1 MKNILHIISSPRTN
15 GSASR
20 TLGNAIEEKLQKAY
34 PEHSITTL
42 DLLKTPFPHLGE
54 EQVDAWF
61 IPAESRTSEQNEAVK
76 RSDDAIAQ
84 LMDSD
89 FIVISV
95 PIYNFGIPS
104 ALKAYI
110 DHIARGGMTFQY
122 SENGFEGLVK
132 NKKAY
137 IAVASGSVFSEGDYR
152 SYDFVVPYL
161 KSVLGFI
168 GVTDVSVF
176 RAEGLGLPHLQE
188 TALEKGIE
196 SIVID

>member
-1 MKNILHIISSPRTN
+1 MKNVLHIISSPRTN

-20 TLGNAIEEKLQKAY
+20 TLGNAIEVKLQEAY
-34 PEHSITTL
+34 PEHTITTL
-42 DLLKTPFPHLGE
+42 DLLKNPFPHLGE
-54 EQVDAWF
+54 EQVDSWF
-61 IPAESRTSEQNEAVK
+61 TPAESRTPEQNAAVQ

-84 LMDSD
+84 LHASD
-89 FIVISV
+89 VIIISV

-110 DHIARGGMTFQY
+110 DHIARGGMTFRY

-137 IAVASGSVFSEGDYR
+137 IAVASGSIFSEGDYQ

-168 GVTDVSVF
+168 GITDISVF
-176 RAEGLGLPHLQE
+176 RAEGLGLPVVQD
-188 TALEKGIE
+188 TALSKGIE
-196 SIVID
+196 SIVIA

>member
-20 TLGNAIEEKLQKAY
+20 TLGNAIEEKLQEAY
-34 PEHSITTL
+34 PEHTITTL

-54 EQVDAWF
+54 EQVDSWF
-61 IPAESRTSEQNEAVK
+61 IPVENRTPEQNEAVK
-76 RSDDAIAQ
+76 RSDDAIEQ
-84 LMDSD
+84 LQASD
-89 FIVISV
+89 IIVISV

-110 DHIARGGMTFQY
+110 DHIVRGGMTFQY
-122 SENGFEGLVK
+122 SESGFEGLVK
-132 NKKAY
+132 NKKVY
-137 IAVASGSVFSEGDYR
+137 IAVASGSIFSEGDYQ

-168 GVTDVSVF
+168 GVTDISVF
-176 RAEGLGLPHLQE
+176 RAEGLGLPEIQD
-188 TALEKGIE
+188 TALTKGIE
-196 SIVID
+196 SIVIA

>member
-1 MKNILHIISSPRTN
+1 MKKILHIISSPRTN

-20 TLGNAIEEKLQKAY
+20 TLGNAIEEKLQDTY
-34 PEHSITTL
+34 PAHTIATL
-42 DLLKTPFPHLGE
+42 DLLKNPFPHLGE

-61 IPAESRTSEQNEAVK
+61 IPSENRTPAQNAAVK

-84 LMDSD
+84 LQESD
-89 FIVISV
+89 IIVISV
-95 PIYNFGIPS
+95 PIYNFGLPS

-110 DHIARGGMTFQY
+110 DHIARGGMTFRY

-137 IAVASGSVFSEGDYR
+137 VAVASGSIFSEGDYQ

-168 GVTDVSVF
+168 GITDIKVF
-176 RAEGLGLPHLQE
+176 RAEGLSLPHLQE
-188 TALEKGIE
+188 TALAKSIE
-196 SIVID
+196 NIVID

>member
-1 MKNILHIISSPRTN
+1 MKNILHIISSPRTK

-20 TLGNAIEEKLQKAY
+20 TLGTAIEEKIQEAY
-34 PEHSITTL
+34 PEHTITTL
-42 DLLKTPFPHLGE
+42 DLLKDPFPHLGE
-54 EQVDAWF
+54 EQVDSWF
-61 IPAESRTSEQNEAVK
+61 IPAEARTAEQNEAVK

-84 LMDSD
+84 LHESD
-89 FIVISV
+89 IIVISV

-110 DHIARGGMTFQY
+110 DHIARGGMTFRY

-137 IAVASGSVFSEGDYR
+137 IAVASGSVFSEGDYQ

-168 GVTDVSVF
+168 GVTDVDVF

-188 TALEKGIE
+188 TALERGIE
-196 SIVID
+196 SIVIA

>member
-20 TLGNAIEEKLQKAY
+20 TLGTAIEEKLQAAY
-34 PEHSITTL
+34 PEHAITTL
-42 DLLKTPFPHLGE
+42 DLLKNPFPHLGE
-54 EQVDAWF
+54 EQVDSWF
-61 IPAESRTSEQNEAVK
+61 IPAENRTPAQNEAVK
-76 RSDDAIAQ
+76 RSDEAIEQ
-84 LMDSD
+84 LHASD
-89 FIVISV
+89 IIVISV

-104 ALKAYI
+104 TLKAYI

-137 IAVASGSVFSEGDYR
+137 IAVASGSVFSEGDYQ

-168 GVTDVSVF
+168 GITDISVF
-176 RAEGLGLPHLQE
+176 RAEGLGLPHLQD

-196 SIVID
+196 SIVIA

>member
-1 MKNILHIISSPRTN
+1 M
-15 GSASR
+15 
-20 TLGNAIEEKLQKAY
+20 
-34 PEHSITTL
+34 TTL
-42 DLLKTPFPHLGE
+42 DLLKDPFPHLGE
-54 EQVDAWF
+54 EQVDSWF
-61 IPAESRTSEQNEAVK
+61 IPAEDRTVKENEAVK

-84 LMDSD
+84 LHASD
-89 FIVISV
+89 IIVISV

-104 ALKAYI
+104 SLKAYI
-110 DHIARGGMTFQY
+110 DHIALGGMTFRY

-137 IAVASGSVFSEGDYR
+137 IAVASGSVFSEGDYQ

-168 GVTDVSVF
+168 GVIDVDVF
-176 RAEGLGLPHLQE
+176 RAEGLRLPHLQE

-196 SIVID
+196 SIVIA

>member
-1 MKNILHIISSPRTN
+1 MKNILHIISSPRTKD
-15 GSASR
+15 SASR
-20 TLGNAIEEKLQKAY
+20 TLGNAIEEKLQETY

-61 IPAESRTSEQNEAVK
+61 IPLENRTTEQNEAVK

-84 LMDSD
+84 LMASD
-89 FIVISV
+89 VIVISV

-137 IAVASGSVFSEGDYR
+137 IAVASGSVFSEGDYQ

-188 TALEKGIE
+188 TALEKGIQ
-196 SIVID
+196 SIVIA

>member
-20 TLGNAIEEKLQKAY
+20 TLGNAIEERLQKAY

-54 EQVDAWF
+54 EQVAAWF
-61 IPAESRTSEQNEAVK
+61 TPSEAQTPEQKETVK
-76 RSDDAIAQ
+76 LSDDAIAQ
-84 LMDSD
+84 LQASD
-89 FIVISV
+89 IIIISV
-95 PIYNFGIPS
+95 PIYNFGVPS

-110 DHIARGGMTFQY
+110 DHIARGGVTFRY

-137 IAVASGSVFSEGDYR
+137 IAVASGSVFSEGDYQ

-168 GVTDVSVF
+168 GVTDVNVF

-196 SIVID
+196 SIVIA

>member
-1 MKNILHIISSPRTN
+1 MKNILHIISSPRTKD
-15 GSASR
+15 SASR
-20 TLGNAIEEKLQKAY
+20 TLGTAIEEKIQEAY
-34 PEHSITTL
+34 PEHTITTL
-42 DLLKTPFPHLGE
+42 DLLKDPFPHLGE
-54 EQVDAWF
+54 EQVDSWF
-61 IPAESRTSEQNEAVK
+61 IPAEARTAEQNEAVK

-84 LMDSD
+84 LHASD
-89 FIVISV
+89 IIVISV

-104 ALKAYI
+104 SLKAYI
-110 DHIARGGMTFQY
+110 DHIARGGMTFRY

-137 IAVASGSVFSEGDYR
+137 IAVASGSVFSEGDYQ

-168 GVTDVSVF
+168 GVTDVDVF

-188 TALEKGIE
+188 TALERGIE
-196 SIVID
+196 SIVIA

>member
-20 TLGNAIEEKLQKAY
+20 TLGTAIEEKLQTAY
-34 PEHSITTL
+34 PEHAITTL
-42 DLLKTPFPHLGE
+42 DLLKNPFPHLGE
-54 EQVDAWF
+54 EQVDSWF
-61 IPAESRTSEQNEAVK
+61 IPAENRTPEQHEAVK
-76 RSDDAIAQ
+76 RSDEAIEQ
-84 LMDSD
+84 LHASD
-89 FIVISV
+89 IIVISV

-110 DHIARGGMTFQY
+110 DHIARGGMTFRY

-137 IAVASGSVFSEGDYR
+137 IAVASGSVFSEGDYQ

-168 GVTDVSVF
+168 GITDISVF
-176 RAEGLGLPHLQE
+176 RAEGLGLPHLQD

-196 SIVID
+196 SIVIA

>member
-1 MKNILHIISSPRTN
+1 MKNILHIISSPRTK

-20 TLGNAIEEKLQKAY
+20 TLGTAIEEKIQEAY
-34 PEHSITTL
+34 PEHTITTL
-42 DLLKTPFPHLGE
+42 DLLKDPFPHLGE
-54 EQVDAWF
+54 EQVDSWF
-61 IPAESRTSEQNEAVK
+61 IPAEARTAEQNEAVK

-84 LMDSD
+84 LHASD
-89 FIVISV
+89 IIVISV

-104 ALKAYI
+104 SLKAYI
-110 DHIARGGMTFQY
+110 DHIARGGMTFRY

-137 IAVASGSVFSEGDYR
+137 IAVASGSVFSEGDYQ

-168 GVTDVSVF
+168 GVTDVDVF

-188 TALEKGIE
+188 TALERGIE
-196 SIVID
+196 SIVIA

>member
-1 MKNILHIISSPRTN
+1 
-15 GSASR
+15 
-20 TLGNAIEEKLQKAY
+20 LQEAY

-54 EQVDAWF
+54 EQVDSWF
-61 IPAESRTSEQNEAVK
+61 IPAENRTPKQNQAVK

-84 LMDSD
+84 LQASD
-89 FIVISV
+89 IIVISV

-137 IAVASGSVFSEGDYR
+137 IAVASGSVFSEGDYQ

-161 KSVLGFI
+161 RSVLGFI

-196 SIVID
+196 SIVIA

>member
-1 MKNILHIISSPRTN
+1 MKNVLHIISSPRTN

-20 TLGNAIEEKLQKAY
+20 TLGNAIEVKLQEAY
-34 PEHSITTL
+34 PEHTITTL
-42 DLLKTPFPHLGE
+42 DLLKNPFPHLGE
-54 EQVDAWF
+54 EQVDSWF
-61 IPAESRTSEQNEAVK
+61 IPAESRTPEQNAAVQ

-84 LMDSD
+84 LHASD
-89 FIVISV
+89 VIIISV

-110 DHIARGGMTFQY
+110 DHIARGGMTFRY

-137 IAVASGSVFSEGDYR
+137 IAVASGSIFSEGDYQ

-168 GVTDVSVF
+168 GITDISVF
-176 RAEGLGLPHLQE
+176 RAEGLGLPVVQD
-188 TALEKGIE
+188 TALSKGIE
-196 SIVID
+196 SIVIA

>member
-1 MKNILHIISSPRTN
+1 MKNVLHIISSPRTN

-20 TLGNAIEEKLQKAY
+20 TLGNAIEVKLQEAY
-34 PEHSITTL
+34 PEHTITTL
-42 DLLKTPFPHLGE
+42 DLLKNPFPHLGE
-54 EQVDAWF
+54 EQVDSWF
-61 IPAESRTSEQNEAVK
+61 IPAKSRTPEQNAAVQ

-84 LMDSD
+84 LHASD
-89 FIVISV
+89 VIIISV

-110 DHIARGGMTFQY
+110 DHIARGGMTFRY

-137 IAVASGSVFSEGDYR
+137 IAVASGSIFSEGDYQ

-168 GVTDVSVF
+168 GITDISVF
-176 RAEGLGLPHLQE
+176 RAEGLGLPVVQD
-188 TALEKGIE
+188 TALSKGIE
-196 SIVID
+196 SIVIA

>member
-1 MKNILHIISSPRTN
+1 MKNILHIISSPRTKD
-15 GSASR
+15 SASR
-20 TLGNAIEEKLQKAY
+20 TLGNAIEEKLQEAY
-34 PEHSITTL
+34 PEHSVTTL

-61 IPAESRTSEQNEAVK
+61 IPAEDRTSQQNEAVK

-84 LMDSD
+84 LQASD
-89 FIVISV
+89 AIVISV

-110 DHIARGGMTFQY
+110 DHIARGGMTFRY

-137 IAVASGSVFSEGDYR
+137 IAVASGSIFSEGDYQ

-168 GVTDVSVF
+168 GVTEVSVF
-176 RAEGLGLPHLQE
+176 RAEGLSLPHLQE

-196 SIVID
+196 SIVIA

>member
-1 MKNILHIISSPRTN
+1 M
-15 GSASR
+15 
-20 TLGNAIEEKLQKAY
+20 
-34 PEHSITTL
+34 TTL
-42 DLLKTPFPHLGE
+42 DLLKDPFPHLGE
-54 EQVDAWF
+54 EKVDSWF
-61 IPAESRTSEQNEAVK
+61 IPAEDRTVEENEAIK

-84 LMDSD
+84 LHASD
-89 FIVISV
+89 IIVISV

-104 ALKAYI
+104 SLKAYI
-110 DHIARGGMTFQY
+110 DHIALGGMTFRY

-137 IAVASGSVFSEGDYR
+137 IAVASGSVFSEGDYQ

-168 GVTDVSVF
+168 GVIDVDVF
-176 RAEGLGLPHLQE
+176 RAEGLRLPHLQE

-196 SIVID
+196 SIVIA